1 MILSIDADDSDVEED
16 VEVIAPKM
24 NVINTNNLTAV
35 GRDGYVSKNQD
46 ITNWWATHI
55 TWYVTKHFKIN

>member
-1 MILSIDADDSDVEED
+1 MVLSIDADDSDVEED

-24 NVINTNNLTAV
+24 NVINTNNLTTV

-46 ITNWWATHI
+46 ITN
-55 TWYVTKHFKIN
+55 